1 MATLFVPIS
10 LHVSPVLQDRHAL
23 ALGWQLLLA
32 TALLGSTVQLAAH
45 PSLPVQTYALQD
57 PTVLLDQQAL
67 YPARLARSVLVRDL
81 VHHLVYAVPDT
92 TALAVP
98 PQHIKVSAHLVI
110 TVCKGRPFPQYV
122 LRADS
127 VHRRTLVQYYATM
140 APTSLHLH
148 KHPA

>member
-23 ALGWQLLLA
+23 ALGWQHLLA

-81 VHHLVYAVPDT
+81 VYHLVYAVPDT

-98 PQHIKVSAHLVI
+98 PPSHDRDIATHLA
-110 TVCKGRPFPQYV
+110 THYE
-122 LRADS
+122 
-127 VHRRTLVQYYATM
+127 RRHVVALQ
-140 APTSLHLH
+140 S
-148 KHPA
+148 